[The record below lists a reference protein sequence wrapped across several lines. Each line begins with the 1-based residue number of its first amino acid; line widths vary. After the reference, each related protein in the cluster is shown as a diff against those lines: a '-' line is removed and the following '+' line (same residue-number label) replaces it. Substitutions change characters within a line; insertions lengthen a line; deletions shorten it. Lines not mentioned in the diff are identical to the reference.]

1 MLWLILSTGADKNK
15 MINCF
20 TVAINYLNVRYSL
33 PSGWNDYTLDV
44 NNMDLYVKNEKRFL
58 AKKEHIGFFR
68 SFCDKVKTAQ
78 KDDIVLT
85 KTSVGVAINRFTYWV
100 YNEDL
105 ERVEHKMLDNNC
117 LIMRI
122 NNG

>member
-1 MLWLILSTGADKNK
+1 
-15 MINCF
+15 MINNCF
-20 TVAINYLNVRYSL
+20 TTAYKYLNLR
-33 PSGWNDYTLDV
+33 YTLPQSWHEWTIEDM
-44 NNMDLYVKNEKRFL
+44 NKFVKDEKKFL
-58 AKKEHIGFFR
+58 GRKDHIAFFR
-68 SFCDKVKTAQ
+68 SFCSKVKEAK

-85 KTSVGVAINRFTYWV
+85 RKSVGVAINQFTYWV

-105 ERVEHKMLDNNC
+105 ERTVHKKLGNDC

>member
-1 MLWLILSTGADKNK
+1 MTKYVVQVKDCFSAVYKYLDDK
-15 MINCF
+15 
-20 TVAINYLNVRYSL
+20 
-33 PSGWNDYTLDV
+33 YTIPHKWREWTIED
-44 NNMDLYVKNEKRFL
+44 MDIFL
-58 AKKEHIGFFR
+58 AQNKQFLSRKDHIGFFR
-68 SFCDKVKTAQ
+68 SFCSKVKDAK

-85 KTSVGVAINRFTYWV
+85 RTSVGVAINRFTYWV

-105 ERVEHKMLDNNC
+105 ERVEHLNLNNEC

>member
-1 MLWLILSTGADKNK
+1 MLWLILFTGVDNLK
-15 MINCF
+15 MNNCF
-20 TVAINYLNVRYSL
+20 TTAYKYLNL
-33 PSGWNDYTLDV
+33 HYTLPQSWKGWT
-44 NNMDLYVKNEKRFL
+44 VKDMETFVKDEKKFL
-58 AKKEHIGFFR
+58 GRKDHIGFFR
-68 SFCDKVKTAQ
+68 SFCSKVKEAK

-85 KTSVGVAINRFTYWV
+85 RTSVGVAINRFTYWV

>member
-1 MLWLILSTGADKNK
+1 MN
-15 MINCF
+15 NCF
-20 TVAINYLNVRYSL
+20 TTVYKYLNLRYVI
-33 PSGWNDYTLDV
+33 PKEWNGYTTENLD
-44 NNMDLYVKNEKRFL
+44 LFVKNEKRFL

-68 SFCDKVKTAQ
+68 SFCSKVKDAK

-105 ERVEHKMLDNNC
+105 ERVEHKTLNKDC

>member
-1 MLWLILSTGADKNK
+1 MN
-15 MINCF
+15 NCF
-20 TVAINYLNVRYSL
+20 TTVYKYLNLRYVI
-33 PSGWNDYTLDV
+33 PKEWNGYTNENLD
-44 NNMDLYVKNEKRFL
+44 LFVKNEKRFL

-68 SFCDKVKTAQ
+68 SFCSKVKDAK

-105 ERVEHKMLDNNC
+105 ERVEHKTLNKDC